1 MILNATEIKNNF
13 GKMLKLLDFE
23 DIIIKKNGRVIA
35 KVIKYE
41 EPLDKQDTVREEVV
55 EYQPKDRKV
64 TYEEF
69 LKLTAT
75 SEERY
80 EYIDGQVYLLASPR
94 VTHQLITGHFYAQL
108 IMKLKSKK
116 CHPFISPLD
125 ITLTVDK
132 KKNVVQPDFG
142 LICDLDQFID
152 EKDRYMG
159 VPALV
164 AEVLSESSV
173 SKDMVS
179 KLNLYM
185 LSGVREYWIIDPKSE
200 TAMVYA
206 FKDFEI
212 VDHATY
218 KKSDGIKSYHFKG
231 LEVGW

>member
-1 MILNATEIKNNF
+1 MILNATDIKNNF

-41 EPLDKQDTVREEVV
+41 EPLDAEDAVREEVMA
-55 EYQPKDRKV
+55 YHPNDRKI

-69 LKLTAT
+69 LKLTAS

-94 VTHQLITGHFYAQL
+94 VTHQMITGHFHAQL
-108 IMKLKSKK
+108 IMKLKSMK
-116 CHPFISPLD
+116 CQPFISPLD

-142 LICDLDQFID
+142 IICDLEAHVD
-152 EKDRYMG
+152 ENDRYMG

-173 SKDMVS
+173 SKDMVR
-179 KLNLYM
+179 KLQTYM
-185 LSGVREYWIIDPKSE
+185 LSGVKEYWIVDPKSE
-200 TAMVYA
+200 TVMVYA
-206 FKDFEI
+206 FKDYEI
-212 VDHATY
+212 VFHTTY
-218 KKSDGIKSYHFKG
+218 KKSEGVKSHHFKG
-231 LEVGW
+231 LVVAW